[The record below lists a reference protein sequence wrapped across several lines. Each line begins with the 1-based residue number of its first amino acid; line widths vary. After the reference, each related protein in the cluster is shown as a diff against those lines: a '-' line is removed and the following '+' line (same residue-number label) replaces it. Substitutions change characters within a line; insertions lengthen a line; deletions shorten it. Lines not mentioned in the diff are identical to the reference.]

1 MANKSVLELAVGT
14 GQWDAGLRKAK
25 QALDNFTQANGG
37 LQEAL
42 ENESKNMQKF
52 VQMMGNMESTA
63 KSVKGQMN
71 EYKAVIEQLTMQYNR
86 MSESQKMG
94 IGQDYLKAI
103 DQLRQKYQGLK
114 QEQDEINSSLN
125 SVGESSN
132 KTGSILERLSDRLTI
147 NIDAVKLFGAGLTAA
162 GSALQVAKDAFMQ
175 SETNIDEWGRTV
187 EGAKGAY
194 STFLNTLNSGNWR
207 NFFTNLSTAVQGARD
222 LYDAL
227 DRLGSIKANNQA
239 AIAIVQQQIAQLRL
253 AKQQGEDVDAQLK
266 EATARLAALQNQ
278 SVLAGKT
285 AGTTSIMNTL
295 RNRVNAGNTVGV
307 NIGEGTFIQLAYQ
320 LEHSGQAVFDSM
332 QKTFDE
338 LAQKATVQSS
348 TSFTNQYG
356 GTQYMATTTID
367 LSKLTAE
374 EQKQYLIAKAITEGE
389 TEIQKGL
396 ALYAQAVSEGTA
408 AAREEF
414 KGNRYALQGSTGGGK
429 GGSTDKET
437 YIPLAGSIDAQ
448 VAKVKELQDAF
459 NKAAE
464 EGVRQGLLKQLK
476 EAEGVLKLMKEE
488 APAALSKG
496 GSSYELLGGTL
507 TGGGLNNLKDIKIE
521 GKDLEKMQELAN
533 AGESAKNSWGDAM
546 GAISGVGG
554 ALAAIEDPAVKVLG
568 IIAEAIATVALSF
581 SKALSKDTKLGVF
594 GWIAAAAAGTAA
606 MVSTIGAIKSATAG
620 SYAEGGIVP
629 GNSFSGDNLQANV
642 NSGELILSMS
652 QQNNIASL
660 LRQQGQQNMHLTATI
675 KGTDIQLALNN
686 TSRQQGRG
694 TYVTSR

>member
-1 MANKSVLELAVGT
+1 MAKETTLVRYGADFSNYEKSIKEAQRTFESFTKGLGVNVSKISGVAAAVGAVS
-14 GQWDAGLRKAK
+14 G
-25 QALDNFTQANGG
+25 AL
-37 LQEAL
+37 
-42 ENESKNMQKF
+42 K
-52 VQMMGNMESTA
+52 
-63 KSVKGQMN
+63 
-71 EYKAVIEQLTMQYNR
+71 
-86 MSESQKMG
+86 
-94 IGQDYLKAI
+94 
-103 DQLRQKYQGLK
+103 
-114 QEQDEINSSLN
+114 
-125 SVGESSN
+125 
-132 KTGSILERLSDRLTI
+132 
-147 NIDAVKLFGAGLTAA
+147 
-162 GSALQVAKDAFMQ
+162 VAKDAFFQ
-175 SETNIDEWGRTV
+175 SESNIDEWGRTV

-194 STFLNTLNSGNWR
+194 STFLNTLNSGNWS

-253 AKQQGEDVDAQLK
+253 AKQNGENVDAQLK
-266 EATARLAALQNQ
+266 SATEQLRALQNQ
-278 SVLAGKT
+278 SVVAGQT
-285 AGTTSIMNTL
+285 AGTTSIINTL
-295 RNRVNAGNTVGV
+295 RNRVNAGNTVGANV
-307 NIGEGTFIQLAYQ
+307 GEGTFIQIAYE

-332 QKTFDE
+332 KKTFDD
-338 LAQKATVQSS
+338 LSKKATAQKTISQS
-348 TSFTNQYG
+348 NQYG
-356 GTQYMATTTID
+356 GASYSTVNYID
-367 LSKLTAE
+367 INRLTAE

-396 ALYAQAVSEGTA
+396 AIYAQAIQEGTS

-414 KGNRYALQGSTGGGK
+414 KGNRYALQGSSGGK
-429 GGSTDKET
+429 GGKTDKDT
-437 YIPLAGSIDAQ
+437 YIPLADSIDAQ
-448 VAKVKELQDAF
+448 IAKVKELQDAF
-459 NKAAE
+459 NKTADQAVRGRLIVAIDE
-464 EGVRQGLLKQLK
+464 ATNHLNFMQGKGV
-476 EAEGVLKLMKEE
+476 E
-488 APAALSKG
+488 PLSRNIS
-496 GSSYELLGGTL
+496 GSLSENLGIQMPDFS
-507 TGGGLNNLKDIKIE
+507 KVKIE
-521 GKDLEKMQELAN
+521 GKDLENMQELAN
-533 AGESAKNSWGDAM
+533 AGQSAKSSWNDAM
-546 GAISGVGG
+546 GAISGVGD

-568 IIAEAIATVALSF
+568 IIAQAIATVALSF
-581 SKALSKDTKLGVF
+581 AQALSKDTKLGVF